1 MNVNVSTKRVNVPPR
16 LRASAFSPKA
26 SAGFSMIEVL
36 VASSILLIIVM
47 MMGMLFQQGSNAWR
61 IGSKRADS
69 FMKMRT
75 FLGSLER
82 DASRA
87 VDVNT
92 LKRMRELAAAG
103 DGSSNTD
110 PRGGFSDQKFSG
122 SEMVFYTLD
131 GVTNRAITRLTYSL
145 TGFTRKEDILYAS
158 GNSQSWKSLGSRTLI
173 DKTTDGVSLPSFQS
187 VKAYWYNENGGIS
200 SSKKDDLPAFV
211 TFKADVQSTDR
222 ALDIGAASA
231 GPDGKWGTRDDIQTW
246 NKE

>member
-1 MNVNVSTKRVNVPPR
+1 
-16 LRASAFSPKA
+16 
-26 SAGFSMIEVL
+26 MIEVL
-36 VASSILLIIVM
+36 VASSILIIIVM
-47 MMGMLFQQGSNAWR
+47 MMGMLFQQGSTAWR

-87 VDVNT
+87 VDVNA
-92 LKRMRELAAAG
+92 LKRMRGLASAG
-103 DGSSNTD
+103 DGSGNTD
-110 PRGGFSDQKFSG
+110 PKAGGFSDQKFSG
-122 SEMVFYTLD
+122 SELVFYTLD
-131 GVTNRAITRLTYSL
+131 GVTNRAVTRLTYSL
-145 TGFTRKEDILYAS
+145 SGFTRKEEVLFAS
-158 GNSQSWKSLGSRTLI
+158 GDNPSWKSLGSRTLI
-173 DKTTDGVSLPSFQS
+173 DKSTDGVSLPSFQS
-187 VKAYWYNENGGIS
+187 VKAYWYDDNGGIS
-200 SSKKDDLPAFV
+200 TSKKDDLPAFI